1 MADLDGYLEGL
12 YDDLPAKTKSTGL
25 ILHLARE
32 PENLLELA
40 DNGNYIN
47 IQYYAIV
54 VPDVM
59 CL

>member
-1 MADLDGYLEGL
+1 MADLDSYLEGL

-40 DNGNYIN
+40 DNGNYISV
-47 IQYYAIV
+47 QYYAMV